1 MPSLHFHMDS
11 SMTPDEVMG
20 VLTDFTPARVERWP
34 SIDAEHFQVH
44 DRGDSWAEIT
54 EGNDKTW
61 ENARYE
67 WDPSHNRVTVTTH
80 DSTPFG
86 PGGWDFRLTPT
97 DAGTRID
104 VSLERHP
111 SSLKAKLLSPVIP
124 LAGPMFRKSFREPLK
139 AT

>member
-44 DRGDSWAEIT
+44 DRGDTWAEIT

-97 DAGTRID
+97 AAGTGSTSAWSGTPAR
-104 VSLERHP
+104 SRRSCSRRSSRSRGRCSASP
-111 SSLKAKLLSPVIP
+111 SGSP
-124 LAGPMFRKSFREPLK
+124 
-139 AT
+139 